1 MWLTGFFYARAAEFV
16 DAFLLPS
23 PTKKPAEVA
32 AGYLK
37 AGVAVEQGR
46 A

>member
-1 MWLTGFFYARAAEFV
+1 MSVPSEW
-16 DAFLLPS
+16 DADEWSS